1 MAAPVQFSADSLIRA
16 QAPEVVAE
24 AEVAAEPDTSPLLEL
39 PSRPGRFVSPVA
51 GEAVVVVVA
60 VAAEAR
66 PRQSCKSGLRAAN
79 ANATGHEY

>member
-1 MAAPVQFSADSLIRA
+1 LSADPFIRA

-24 AEVAAEPDTSPLLEL
+24 AEVAAEPDTSPSLEL

-51 GEAVVVVVA
+51 AEVAGEAVVVA

-66 PRQSCKSGLRAAN
+66 PRQSCKSGWRAAN